1 LLLSNVCVVTSFYQ
15 SLQAMSSFMRFSIC
29 AIYCTLSQSEAFFW
43 TITKILVSAQEPKIK
58 SAQSKFSAA
67 QSKCQW
73 QAKDVMIMRF

>member
-1 LLLSNVCVVTSFYQ
+1 MVCGYFILPEPASYVFFY
-15 SLQAMSSFMRFSIC
+15 
-29 AIYCTLSQSEAFFW
+29 AIFNLRNLFYLIAFFW